1 MKLQSIRFGM
11 GVVFGAAL
19 VGSAAWG
26 GLVQVGS
33 AASPVSSGAWST
45 LGAAV
50 QSGDEVELYAAD
62 GATIAFDVPL
72 SVASLQVACAGTA
85 TLQVNEGVA
94 FATAQTVLTAGTGV
108 RVGGVGGDLGA
119 LTTQGTGANDNELEL
134 ASGAWQLSGLS
145 VAYQSGEDNLHLTV
159 ARGAQLSYAGE
170 LCCNNLALTVS
181 GKMTVS
187 GGVKSATGNY
197 RTSWVT
203 VAEGGTLE
211 VTGNY
216 EVVNV
221 WTSQR
226 LVVASGGCLAVSEA
240 LIFNSGKTDS
250 SNELR
255 VEGTLRAK
263 SVSVPMRSGIE
274 VALEGGCVVLNG
286 GNWSCTPA
294 QTWTRC
300 SFLALQDATLSGGAV
315 TMTGECALC
324 PWPNKVLTLAPS
336 ALLGGGAVT
345 LRGSLGTVDVG
356 TLRPTLS
363 SRMDGTLRFTPASGE
378 RAVTFRCTP
387 LVPTQNY
394 LKLVCTESG
403 WEGATTTLVT
413 GQNGWL
419 GYALEQV
426 PTLSVNG
433 ETQWSTGAW
442 AYLQG
447 GLPVSGTVTVLGHG
461 ELTVDHSVAL
471 DFLTLNAGMGVLSVG
486 GDEVSTAQTYVASGE
501 VVARSGSYG
510 ALSIADRAAFLLE
523 SGSSATVESIPDGAT
538 VGVYGTGSLGSTS
551 NHTQSAQFLLRNG
564 TFRKSGE
571 GSFTVTTYNDANAA
585 GQSIEVTGGAL
596 KVLEGGAASSTAY
609 RTWQDLRAAAG
620 TTLNIAAT
628 WGVSVTMAGNLRGEG
643 TVQISAHTS
652 GSQPSRYAYWT
663 GETAEFAGTMETT
676 GVALQLAGGR
686 TGRFGGSLSVKETS
700 SRQGSLKVTN
710 ATGLTILGNLTLGS
724 GTELYLQE
732 GGLTVLGTL
741 TVEGP
746 VAVAMPSG
754 AQTGDTVIDL
764 GEGTADA
771 STAANLT
778 VSGFTVVADGTRYVL
793 Q

>member
-1 MKLQSIRFGM
+1 M
-11 GVVFGAAL
+11 
-19 VGSAAWG
+19 
-26 GLVQVGS
+26 
-33 AASPVSSGAWST
+33 
-45 LGAAV
+45 
-50 QSGDEVELYAAD
+50 
-62 GATIAFDVPL
+62 
-72 SVASLQVACAGTA
+72 TA
-85 TLQVNEGVA
+85 
-94 FATAQTVLTAGTGV
+94 
-108 RVGGVGGDLGA
+108 
-119 LTTQGTGANDNELEL
+119 QGTGANENGLTL
-134 ASGAWQLSGLS
+134 ASGRWQLSGLT
-145 VAYQSGEDNLHLTV
+145 VAYQAGADNLIWQV
-159 ARGAQLSYAGE
+159 QSGAEAVFAGE
-170 LCCNNLALTVS
+170 LCCDCLSLTV
-181 GKMTVS
+181 GGTLTVN
-187 GGVKSATGNY
+187 GGVKSASANY
-197 RTSWVT
+197 RAGWVT
-203 VAEGGTLE
+203 VASGGTLK

-216 EVVNV
+216 EVKNV
-221 WTSQR
+221 WSAHTLTIAR
-226 LVVASGGCLAVSEA
+226 GGCLEIDGA
-240 LIFNSGKTDS
+240 LNFNSGKTDS
-250 SNELR
+250 GNIFQ
-255 VEGTLRAK
+255 VNGTLRADA
-263 SVSVPMRSGIE
+263 VSVPMKSGVVVTVE
-274 VALEGGCVVLNG
+274 DGCVVLKQG
-286 GNWSCTPA
+286 SWSCTPA

-324 PWPNKVLTLAPS
+324 PWPDKVLTLAPS
-336 ALLGGGAVT
+336 ALLGSGAVT
-345 LRGSLGTVDVG
+345 LRGSQGTVDVG
-356 TLRPTLS
+356 TLRPALS
-363 SRMDGTLRFTPASGE
+363 SRMDGTLRFTPAPGE

-387 LVPTQNY
+387 LVPAQNH

-461 ELTVDHSVAL
+461 TLTVDRSVAL
-471 DFLTLNAGMGVLSVG
+471 DFLTLNAGSGVLSVG

-501 VVARSGSYG
+501 VVARSGNYG

-538 VGVYGTGSLGSTS
+538 VGVYGAGSLGSTS

-585 GQSIEVTGGAL
+585 GQSIEVTGGTL

-609 RTWQDLRAAAG
+609 RTWQDLRTVAG

-663 GETAEFAGTMETT
+663 GETAEFAGQMEVT

-686 TGRFGGSLSVKETS
+686 TGRFGGSLSVKDG

-710 ATGLTILGNLTLGS
+710 GTGVTILGSLTLGS
-724 GTELYLQE
+724 GVELDVQS
-732 GGLTVLGTL
+732 GGLTVLGGL
-741 TVEGP
+741 TVEG
-746 VAVAMPSG
+746 AVTVVMPSG
-754 AQTGDTVIDL
+754 AQAGDVVIDL

-778 VSGFTVVADGTRYVL
+778 VEGFTVIPSGTRYVL

>member
-1 MKLQSIRFGM
+1 M
-11 GVVFGAAL
+11 
-19 VGSAAWG
+19 
-26 GLVQVGS
+26 
-33 AASPVSSGAWST
+33 
-45 LGAAV
+45 
-50 QSGDEVELYAAD
+50 
-62 GATIAFDVPL
+62 
-72 SVASLQVACAGTA
+72 
-85 TLQVNEGVA
+85 
-94 FATAQTVLTAGTGV
+94 
-108 RVGGVGGDLGA
+108 
-119 LTTQGTGANDNELEL
+119 
-134 ASGAWQLSGLS
+134 
-145 VAYQSGEDNLHLTV
+145 
-159 ARGAQLSYAGE
+159 
-170 LCCNNLALTVS
+170 
-181 GKMTVS
+181 
-187 GGVKSATGNY
+187 
-197 RTSWVT
+197 T

-363 SRMDGTLRFTPASGE
+363 
-378 RAVTFRCTP
+378 
-387 LVPTQNY
+387 
-394 LKLVCTESG
+394 
-403 WEGATTTLVT
+403 
-413 GQNGWL
+413 
-419 GYALEQV
+419 
-426 PTLSVNG
+426 VNG

-471 DFLTLNAGMGVLSVG
+471 DFLTLNAGTGVLSVG

-501 VVARSGSYG
+501 VVARSGNYG

-523 SGSSATVESIPDGAT
+523 NGSSASVESLPDGAT
-538 VGVYGTGSLGSTS
+538 VGVYGAGSLS
-551 NHTQSAQFLLRNG
+551 NTTQAATWLLRNG

-571 GSFTVTTYNDANAA
+571 GSFTVSTYNASDVA
-585 GQSIEVTGGAL
+585 GKSVEVTGGTL
-596 KVLEGGAASSTAY
+596 SLNETGGSGHY
-609 RTWQDLRAAAG
+609 TWQDLTVAKDCTLAFPAKWG
-620 TTLNIAAT
+620 TK
-628 WGVSVTMAGNLRGEG
+628 VTMAGNLRGEG
-643 TVQISAHTS
+643 TVQIPAHSS
-652 GSQPSRYAYWT
+652 GGAQRYAVWT
-663 GETAEFAGTMETT
+663 GETAEFAGQMEVT

-686 TGRFGGSLSVKETS
+686 TGRFGGSLSVKDG

-710 ATGLTILGNLTLGS
+710 GTGVTILGSLTLGS
-724 GTELYLQE
+724 GVELDVQS
-732 GGLTVLGTL
+732 GGLTVLGGL
-741 TVEGP
+741 TVEG
-746 VAVAMPSG
+746 AVTVVMPSG
-754 AQTGDTVIDL
+754 AQAGDVVIDL

-778 VSGFTVVADGTRYVL
+778 VEGFTVIPSGTRYVL

>member
-1 MKLQSIRFGM
+1 MKLQSLRFGM

-26 GLVQVGS
+26 GTVQVGS

-50 QSGDEVELYAAD
+50 QSGDAVELYAAD
-62 GATIAFDVPL
+62 GATIAFDAPL
-72 SVASLQVACAGTA
+72 SAASLQVTCAGTA

-94 FATAQTVLTAGTGV
+94 FATVGTVLTPGTRV
-108 RVGGVGGDLGA
+108 TVGGVGGNLGA
-119 LTTQGTGANDNELEL
+119 VTAQGTGANENGLTL
-134 ASGAWQLSGLS
+134 ASGRWQLSGLT
-145 VAYQSGEDNLHLTV
+145 VAYQAGADNLIWQV
-159 ARGAQLSYAGE
+159 QSGAEAVFAGE
-170 LCCNNLALTVS
+170 LCCDCLSLTV
-181 GKMTVS
+181 GGTLTVN
-187 GGVKSATGNY
+187 GGVKSASANY
-197 RTSWVT
+197 RAGWVT
-203 VAEGGTLE
+203 VASGGTLK

-216 EVVNV
+216 EVKNV
-221 WTSQR
+221 WSAHTLTIAR
-226 LVVASGGCLAVSEA
+226 GGCLEIDGA
-240 LIFNSGKTDS
+240 LNFNSGKTDS
-250 SNELR
+250 GNIFQ
-255 VEGTLRAK
+255 VNGTLRADA
-263 SVSVPMRSGIE
+263 VSVPMKSGVVVTVE
-274 VALEGGCVVLNG
+274 DGCVVLKQG
-286 GNWSCTPA
+286 SWSCTPA

-324 PWPNKVLTLAPS
+324 PWPDKVLTLAPS
-336 ALLGGGAVT
+336 ALLGSGAVT
-345 LRGSLGTVDVG
+345 LRGSQGTVDVG
-356 TLRPTLS
+356 TLRPALS
-363 SRMDGTLRFTPASGE
+363 SRMDGTLRFTPAPGE

-387 LVPTQNY
+387 LVPAQNY

-461 ELTVDHSVAL
+461 TLTVDRSVAL
-471 DFLTLNAGMGVLSVG
+471 DFLTLNAGSGVLSVG

-501 VVARSGSYG
+501 VVARSGNYG

-523 SGSSATVESIPDGAT
+523 SGSSATVESLPDGAT
-538 VGVYGTGSLGSTS
+538 VGVYGAGSLS
-551 NHTQSAQFLLRNG
+551 NTTQAATWLLRNG

-571 GSFTVTTYNDANAA
+571 GSFTVSTYNASDVA
-585 GQSIEVTGGAL
+585 GKSVEVTGGTL
-596 KVLEGGAASSTAY
+596 SLNETGGSGHY
-609 RTWQDLRAAAG
+609 TWQDLTVAKDCTLAFPAKWG
-620 TTLNIAAT
+620 TM
-628 WGVSVTMAGNLRGEG
+628 VTMAGNLRGEG
-643 TVQISAHTS
+643 TVQIPAHSS
-652 GSQPSRYAYWT
+652 GGAQRYAVWT
-663 GETAEFAGTMETT
+663 GETAEFAGQMEVT

-686 TGRFGGSLSVKETS
+686 TGRFGGSLSVKDG

-710 ATGLTILGNLTLGS
+710 GTGVTILGNLTLGS

-746 VAVAMPSG
+746 VAVAMSSG
-754 AQTGDTVIDL
+754 AQAGDTVIDL
-764 GEGTADA
+764 GEDGTADA
-771 STAANLT
+771 ATAANLT
-778 VSGFTVVADGTRYVL
+778 VDGFTVIPSGTQYVL

>member
-387 LVPTQNY
+387 LVPAQNY

-461 ELTVDHSVAL
+461 TLTVDRSVAL
-471 DFLTLNAGMGVLSVG
+471 DFLTLNAGSGVLSVG

-501 VVARSGSYG
+501 VVARSGNYG

-523 SGSSATVESIPDGAT
+523 NGSSASVESLPDGAT
-538 VGVYGTGSLGSTS
+538 VGVYGAGSLS
-551 NHTQSAQFLLRNG
+551 NTTQAATWLLRNG

-571 GSFTVTTYNDANAA
+571 GSFTVSTYNASDVA
-585 GQSIEVTGGAL
+585 GKSVEVTGGTL
-596 KVLEGGAASSTAY
+596 SLNETGGSGHY
-609 RTWQDLRAAAG
+609 TWQDLTVAKDCTLAFPAKWG
-620 TTLNIAAT
+620 TK
-628 WGVSVTMAGNLRGEG
+628 VTMAGNLRGEG
-643 TVQISAHTS
+643 TVQIPAHSS
-652 GSQPSRYAYWT
+652 GGAQRYAVWT
-663 GETAEFAGTMETT
+663 GETAEFAGQMEVT

-686 TGRFGGSLSVKETS
+686 TGRFGGSLSVKDG

-710 ATGLTILGNLTLGS
+710 GTGVTILGSLTLGS
-724 GTELYLQE
+724 GVELDVQS
-732 GGLTVLGTL
+732 GGLTVLGGL
-741 TVEGP
+741 TVEG
-746 VAVAMPSG
+746 AVTVVMPSG
-754 AQTGDTVIDL
+754 AQAGDVVIDL

-778 VSGFTVVADGTRYVL
+778 VEGFTVIPSGTRYVL

>member
-1 MKLQSIRFGM
+1 MKLQSLRFGM

-26 GLVQVGS
+26 GTVQVGS
-33 AASPVSSGAWST
+33 ATSPVNSGAWST

-50 QSGDEVELYAAD
+50 QSGDDVELYAAD
-62 GATIAFDVPL
+62 GATIAFDAPL
-72 SVASLQVACAGTA
+72 SAASLQVTCAGSA
-85 TLQVNEGVA
+85 TLQVNEGVD
-94 FATAQTVLTAGTGV
+94 FATAGTVLTPGTRV
-108 RVGGVGGDLGA
+108 TVGGVGGDLGA

-134 ASGAWQLSGLS
+134 AGGAWQLSGLS

-203 VAEGGTLE
+203 VATGGTLE

-286 GNWSCTPA
+286 GDWSCTPA

-324 PWPNKVLTLAPS
+324 PWPDKVLTLAPS
-336 ALLGGGAVT
+336 ALLGSGAVT

-363 SRMDGTLRFTPASGE
+363 SRLDGTLRFTPTATE
-378 RAVTFRCTP
+378 RTVSFRCTP
-387 LVPTQNY
+387 LVPERNHI
-394 LKLVCTESG
+394 KLVCTASG
-403 WEGATTTLVT
+403 WEEATTSLVT
-413 GQNGWL
+413 GPNGWL
-419 GYALEQV
+419 GFALEQV
-426 PTLSVNG
+426 PTLSVYG
-433 ETQWSTGAW
+433 TTQWSTGAW
-442 AYLQG
+442 TYLEN
-447 GLPVSGTVTVLGHG
+447 GLPTTGRVTVLGHG
-461 ELTVDHSVAL
+461 TLTVDRSVAL
-471 DFLTLNAGMGVLSVG
+471 DFLTLNAGSSALSVAG
-486 GDEVSTAQTYVASGE
+486 GDALVAAQTDVAAGE
-501 VVARSGSYG
+501 VVAQSGSYG
-510 ALSIADRAAFLLE
+510 ALTVADTAAFLLS
-523 SGSSATVESIPDGAT
+523 SGSTATVASIPDGAT
-538 VGVYGTGSLGSTS
+538 VGVYGSGSLDRPL
-551 NHTQSAQFLLRNG
+551 SAQFLLRSG
-564 TFRKSGE
+564 TFRKSGA
-571 GSFTVTTYNDANAA
+571 GDFTVTIYNDSEVL
-585 GQSIEVTGGAL
+585 GKSIEVTGGTL
-596 KVLEGGAASSTAY
+596 TIYGQGGSDH
-609 RTWQDLRAAAG
+609 RTYQDLTVAKDCTLVFAAKWG
-620 TTLNIAAT
+620 TT
-628 WGVSVTMAGNLRGEG
+628 VTMAGNLRGEG
-643 TVQISAHTS
+643 AVQIPAHAS
-652 GSQPSRYAYWT
+652 GGAQRRAYFT
-663 GETAEFAGTMETT
+663 GESAEFAGTLEST
-676 GVALQLAGGR
+676 GVALELAGGR
-686 TGRFGGSLSVKETS
+686 TGRFGGNLSIRETS

-710 ATGLTILGNLTLGS
+710 GTGVTILGNLTLGS
-724 GTELYLQE
+724 GTELYVQE

-746 VAVAMPSG
+746 VTVAMPSG
-754 AQTGDTVIDL
+754 AQVGDTVIDL
-764 GEGTADA
+764 GEDGTADA
-771 STAANLT
+771 ATAANLT
-778 VSGFTVVADGTRYVL
+778 VEGFTVIPSGSQYVL